1 MIGPTMDEMLDQVLT
16 SRLQTVYTSLPGRVV
31 SFAAATS
38 TCTVQPFPAIYQ
50 DGEAVELP
58 LLYGVPVGYPSG
70 GGSSITWPLLAGD
83 IVILLFASAPL
94 SRYRVEGAETD
105 PQEERR
111 FDLTDAWAMPL
122 AGGAQPPA
130 TSGALVVQAPTAGQV
145 RLGAST
151 ATLGVARQTDSVQVT
166 VAPDWIAF
174 ATAVSA
180 ITGVPAPVSVS
191 YSGSITGA
199 STTVRST

>member
-1 MIGPTMDEMLDQVLT
+1 MIGPTLEEVLDDTIT
-16 SRLQTVYTSLPGRVV
+16 SRLQGVYTALPGRVV

-50 DGEAVELP
+50 DGEAVDLP
-58 LLYGVPVGYPSG
+58 LIHSVPVSFPSG
-70 GGSSITWPLLAGD
+70 GGASITWALIPGD
-83 IVILLFASAPL
+83 VVLLLFSSSSL
-94 SRYRVEGAETD
+94 SRYRAEGAEGDPTD
-105 PQEERR
+105 VRQ
-111 FDLTDAWAMPL
+111 FDLTDAWALPL

-130 TSGALVVQAPTAGQV
+130 TSGALVVKAPTAGQV

-166 VAPDWIAF
+166 VPADWLTWVA
-174 ATAVSA
+174 AVSTF
-180 ITGVPAPVSVS
+180 TGIPAPGSVS
-191 YSGSITGA
+191 FSGNITGA